1 RNATQRNATQRNATQ
16 RNATQRNATQRLSY
30 ALTKSSFACV
40 YTFSAH
46 IQHFITYFLQHNT
59 NLLTIYSKQTDYGH
73 MARNRFF
80 AFLCKLGK

>member
-1 RNATQRNATQRNATQ
+1 MDFNIKNLFKLLTFRVFISKIYDVIQR
-16 RNATQRNATQRLSY
+16 
-30 ALTKSSFACV
+30 
-40 YTFSAH
+40 FSAH